1 VVVVDLT
8 GGLTMRNAV
17 RLGLAAVT
25 VIMIAGLGIVSSAA
39 SVARVATTDRRS
51 TAAADWIT
59 YHHDNARTGVAP
71 DLAPLGTLSPAWAA
85 DLDGAVYGQPLV
97 VGDRV
102 FAATEN
108 DTVYALDVATGAVVW
123 SARVGTPMPRSQLP
137 CGNIDPL
144 GITSTMVYDPANNLL
159 FALAERTGA
168 AHVLVSVDAG
178 SGQVREE
185 RAAEPP
191 EGDRIAHQQRAAL
204 NLVGD
209 RVYIAYGGLAGDC
222 GNYIGSVVS
231 LPVTGDAAPI
241 SYAVPTTR
249 EGGIWAPGGG
259 LVVGGNLLYAVG
271 NGESTSGDYDGSDS
285 VIALTPQLARADWFA
300 PSTWAQ
306 DNAADLDLGS
316 MTPAQV
322 GPYVYADGKRGAG
335 YTLRADHLG
344 QIGGQVSQATVCKA
358 FGGSAV
364 VGDTV
369 YVPCRDGVSAVRV
382 DSSGAIQV
390 LWRGPAAARG
400 SPVVGGGA
408 VWVVDYDGGTL
419 FALDHATGAVR
430 QQISI
435 GVAPH
440 FASPTLA
447 GDRAYI
453 GTMTGVVAVAG
464 A

>member
-1 VVVVDLT
+1 MKGFVRRLT
-8 GGLTMRNAV
+8 TVAATAVLVGGLATAAV
-17 RLGLAAVT
+17 RSAGASDASGAAVGRP
-25 VIMIAGLGIVSSAA
+25 V
-39 SVARVATTDRRS
+39 
-51 TAAADWIT
+51 AAAAGDWTT

-71 DLAPLGTLSPAWAA
+71 DLAPLGTLSSAWTAG
-85 DLDGAVYGQPLV
+85 LDGAVYGQPLV

-108 DTVYALDVATGAVVW
+108 DTVYALAAATGAVVW
-123 SARVGTPMPRSQLP
+123 SAHVGTPMPRSQLP

-144 GITSTMVYDPANNLL
+144 GITGTMVYDPATNLL

-168 AHVLVSVDAG
+168 EHVLVSIDAAT
-178 SGQVREE
+178 GQVHEQ

-191 EGDRIAHQQRAAL
+191 RGDRVAHQQRPAL
-204 NLVGD
+204 TLLDD

-231 LPVTGDAAPI
+231 LPTTGNDTPI

-249 EGGIWAPGGG
+249 EGGIWATGGAV
-259 LVVGGNLLYAVG
+259 VVGGNLVYAVG
-271 NGESTSGDYDGSDS
+271 NGESTSGAHDGSDS
-285 VIALTPQLARADWFA
+285 VIALTPQLQLADWFS
-300 PSTWAQ
+300 PSTWAD

-316 MTPAQV
+316 MSPALV
-322 GPYVYADGKRGAG
+322 GPYVFTDGKRGIG
-335 YTLRADHLG
+335 YTLRADHFG
-344 QIGGQVSQATVCKA
+344 QIGGQVTQASVCKA
-358 FGGSAV
+358 FGDSAV
-364 VGDTV
+364 VGNVV
-369 YVPCRDGVSAVRV
+369 YVPCRDGMRAVRV
-382 DSSGAIQV
+382 GDAGQIEV
-390 LWRGPAAARG
+390 LWRGPGAARG

-419 FALDHATGAVR
+419 YALDQATGAVR

-447 GDRAYI
+447 GDRVYI
-453 GTMTGVVAVAG
+453 GTMSGVAAIAG